1 MRTDLSF
8 DKCSVQFEIDLLRHI
23 TFRKLDMPSVKRIRV
38 DEKVEDANGD
48 IVGGHPGARSRLSKP
63 LVYSGS
69 LDTFAHQD
77 VTPSIGREFEG
88 LQVTDLLRWGDDMIR
103 DLAITGTLESL
114 VFNGTG
120 N

>member
-1 MRTDLSF
+1 MCTNLSY

-23 TFRKLDMPSVKRIRV
+23 TIRKLNMPSVKRIRV
-38 DEKVEDANGD
+38 DEKVEDAIGD
-48 IVGGHPGARSRLSKP
+48 IVGGHPRARSRLSKP

-77 VTPSIGREFEG
+77 ITPAIGREFEG
-88 LQVTDLLRWGDDMIR
+88 LQVTDLLKWGDDMIR
-103 DLAITGTLESL
+103 DLAITGTTESPL
-114 VFNGTG
+114 INSVG